1 MTTPRFRVTRAH
13 TQVVPCWERVFH
25 SLTRAHT
32 QVIPC
37 WERAFI
43 TMKVGERALV
53 KCDPKSAYGRKG
65 MPPHIPPE
73 ATLKFDIELLGVTS
87 KP

>member
-1 MTTPRFRVTRAH
+1 
-13 TQVVPCWERVFH
+13 
-25 SLTRAHT
+25 
-32 QVIPC
+32 
-37 WERAFI
+37 
-43 TMKVGERALV
+43 MKVGERALV

-73 ATLKFDIELLGVTS
+73 ATLKFDIELLGVTP